1 MKLDSAVFYTNDV
14 DKTTE
19 FYKDV
24 VGLKLDYRQDDKYV
38 SFWFENS
45 VRLGIKKTTKDK
57 ERPGF
62 QTIFIA
68 TENAKKLYNKL
79 KEKNVAFEK
88 ELVEQSWG
96 TEFTIL
102 DPDENRVLF
111 IQRTT

>member
-1 MKLDSAVFYTNDV
+1 MKLDSAVFYSNDIN
-14 DKTTE
+14 KATE
-19 FYKDV
+19 FYKDI

-38 SFWFENS
+38 SFWFENG

-57 ERPGF
+57 ENPGF

-68 TENAKKLYNKL
+68 TDEVRSLFTNL
-79 KEKNVAFEK
+79 KEKNVVFEK